1 MQVANN
7 HSKLN
12 LNTCFFLSET
22 KTKLDKLV
30 AMAKE
35 EEAKAEEKRKLILEE
50 QKRVEEAR
58 KKILEEKGANKDTVS
73 NKEENGNATVASS
86 AENKVEGDKGEEK
99 LNEQV
104 AAPDNTDEST
114 EGATDMEG
122 DEGGN
127 GKQDENEGEGDG
139 AANEEA
145 GDDIE
150 EEEEEEDEKGDRS
163 PPGEDQ
169 ESSFEPA
176 KFNLMTG
183 SSSSS
188 AASVGS
194 ADTR

>member
-7 HSKLN
+7 HSN
-12 LNTCFFLSET
+12 LNACFLSET

-58 KKILEEKGANKDTVS
+58 KKILEEKGANEDTVS

-86 AENKVEGDKGEEK
+86 AENKVEGDKGEEELK
-99 LNEQV
+99 EQV

-114 EGATDMEG
+114 EGATAMEG

-150 EEEEEEDEKGDRS
+150 EEEEQDGKGERS

-188 AASVGS
+188 AGSVGS